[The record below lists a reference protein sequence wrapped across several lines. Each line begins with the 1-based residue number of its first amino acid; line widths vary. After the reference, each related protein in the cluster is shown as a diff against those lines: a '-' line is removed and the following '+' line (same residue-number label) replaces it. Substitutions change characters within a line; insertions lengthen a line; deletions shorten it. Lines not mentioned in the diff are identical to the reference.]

1 MERYQKSY
9 KDFNTKMKYFISI
22 VIYCFGLGMGF
33 YINNIY
39 SQKPQEPMII
49 YTSKPRDIELYIS
62 SDKKKIV
69 VLSAEIE
76 QNKVLKGTI
85 TKGIWQIDFM
95 SSLKIINKSDSDWY
109 KFQLDQGHLGQIG
122 REIISN
128 SK

>member
-1 MERYQKSY
+1 
-9 KDFNTKMKYFISI
+9 MKHFISI
-22 VIYCFGLGMGF
+22 VIYCFGLGTGF

-49 YTSKPRDIELYIS
+49 YTSRPRKIELYIS

-76 QNKVLKGTI
+76 KENFLKGTI
-85 TKGIWQIDFM
+85 IKSIWQIEQM
-95 SSLKIINKSDSDWY
+95 SSLKIFNKSDSDWY
-109 KFQLDQGHLGQIG
+109 KFELDKGYLGQIG
-122 REIISN
+122 REIINN

>member
-1 MERYQKSY
+1 
-9 KDFNTKMKYFISI
+9 MKYFISI

-85 TKGIWQIDFM
+85 IKGIWQIDPM

-109 KFQLDQGHLGQIG
+109 KFQLDQGYLGQIG

-128 SK
+128 